1 MAVVYNKQHI
11 AALKK
16 AEELVGPLSPV
27 LREKGS
33 TLILSGRNRKLVNV
47 NWPEMEKEVKDPL
60 HRELIILLSNVQ
72 HQPTEEELKFRL
84 NRIANAMTAVMQ
96 IPDETVCDKLCKMLS
111 PEIYSERRIQ
121 QLLDDRWKQK
131 TCPKKPKKTEIISVS
146 PELLNLKKEAEEIK
160 HIATALDAETF
171 SEEDPRP
178 FKDCR
183 CKLDANNQCPH
194 FKTDC
199 Y

>member
-1 MAVVYNKQHI
+1 MAVVYDKQHI
-11 AALKK
+11 AALKR

-33 TLILSGRNRKLVNV
+33 NLILSGRNRKAIKAD
-47 NWPEMEKEVKDPL
+47 WFEMEKEVKDPL

-72 HQPTEEELKFRL
+72 RQPSEEELKFRL
-84 NRIANAMTAVMQ
+84 NRVASSMTTVMQ
-96 IPDETVCDKLCKMLS
+96 IPDESVCDELCKMLS
-111 PEIYSERRIQ
+111 PDIYSERRIQ

-131 TCPKKPKKTEIISVS
+131 TCPKKPKKTESVSVS
-146 PELLNLKKEAEEIK
+146 PEPSNLKKQFVEIK
-160 HIATALDAETF
+160 EKSTALDAATF

-178 FKDCR
+178 FPNCTCNKCEHFKKDC
-183 CKLDANNQCPH
+183 
-194 FKTDC
+194 